1 MVLVFICL
9 LVVYLILILP
19 LDSTCSVHVSVWLV
33 FFGGVFF
40 FVCVC
45 FVCVWGGAFL
55 IYF

>member
-19 LDSTCSVHVSVWLV
+19 LDSTCSVHVSVWL
-33 FFGGVFF
+33 GF
-40 FVCVC
+40 FVGFSFLCVFVLCVC
-45 FVCVWGGAFL
+45 GGGAFL

>member
-19 LDSTCSVHVSVWLV
+19 LDSTCSVHVSVWLG
-33 FFGGVFF
+33 FFCGVFF

-45 FVCVWGGAFL
+45 FVCVCGGAFL